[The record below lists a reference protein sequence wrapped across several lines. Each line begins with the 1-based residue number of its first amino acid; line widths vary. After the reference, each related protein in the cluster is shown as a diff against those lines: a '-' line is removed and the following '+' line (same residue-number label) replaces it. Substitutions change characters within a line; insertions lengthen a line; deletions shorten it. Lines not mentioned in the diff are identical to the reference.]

1 MTMKLSDIDKKAKYE
16 GYIWMSDATQPTVLN
31 KEPISI
37 DLADGTNPFVIEAEL
52 FDAEKSVSYSVRF
65 VDGQT
70 KVRKFEVDE
79 LKLFGEQT
87 LSYVSHRI
95 GDGIKLKFYRKWKKE
110 LDPDNLCE
118 GMETLVPSDFVF
130 IGFETINKEEE

>member
-1 MTMKLSDIDKKAKYE
+1 MKLSDIDKNAKYE

-130 IGFETINKEEE
+130 IGFETISEEEE

>member
-1 MTMKLSDIDKKAKYE
+1 MKLSDIDKNAKYE

-130 IGFETINKEEE
+130 IGFDNDK

>member
-1 MTMKLSDIDKKAKYE
+1 MKLSDIDKKAKYE

-37 DLADGTNPFVIEAEL
+37 DLSDGTNPFVIEAEL
-52 FDAEKSVSYSVRF
+52 FDEINNISYSVRF

-130 IGFETINKEEE
+130 IGFDNDK

>member
-1 MTMKLSDIDKKAKYE
+1 MKLSDIDKNAKYE

>member
-1 MTMKLSDIDKKAKYE
+1 MKLSDIDKNAKYE

-87 LSYVSHRI
+87 LFYVSHRI